1 MMYQALRGGRLDAL
15 GYTSAIAKRR
25 GWERLMSVAA
35 ADQPLYLLVSGAA
48 PATIEE
54 VLQTMESID
63 RLLSD
68 RDGLKWFNRLYL
80 MVTREVDLRP
90 PAGGWKDADWLLLL
104 DVVFA
109 GFYFRAVAGFLSGDS
124 TVPSS
129 WSAML
134 SVRFTAG
141 IDRIQF
147 ALAGMNA
154 HINHDLSLALLA
166 TDQQLNVEPDD
177 ASPQYVDY
185 EAVNGLLNTVMPS
198 ALQMLATGILGE
210 MAQDTGKIGR
220 ILAFWDICRA
230 RDLAWAF
237 ADHLRGLDEVAQQV
251 ALAAQDQMT
260 GALGR
265 AILACG

>member
-1 MMYQALRGGRLDAL
+1 
-15 GYTSAIAKRR
+15 
-25 GWERLMSVAA
+25 MSVAP
-35 ADQPLYLLVSGAA
+35 ADQPLYQIVSGTV
-48 PATIEE
+48 PVTIDD
-54 VLQTMESID
+54 VLKRMESID
-63 RLLSD
+63 QLLPD
-68 RDGLKWFNRLYL
+68 GDGLKWFNRLYM

-109 GFYFRAVAGFLSGDS
+109 GLYFNAVAGFLSGAS

-129 WSAML
+129 WKAML
-134 SVRFTAG
+134 TARSTAG

-166 TDQQLNVEPDD
+166 TDQKMNLEPADG
-177 ASPQYVDY
+177 SPQHVDY
-185 EAVNGLLNTVMPS
+185 EAVNDLLNTVIPS
-198 ALQMLATGILGE
+198 ALQMLAAGVLGGL
-210 MAQDTGKIGR
+210 AQDTGKVGR

-230 RDLAWAF
+230 RDLAWDF
-237 ADHLRGLDEVAQQV
+237 ADHLRGLDDGARQV
-251 ALAAQDQMT
+251 ALGAQDQMT

-265 AILACG
+265 AILVFV